1 MFYFM
6 VNDLIKFCSIKI
18 NYNYYILINKLYST
32 LSYSI
37 MAIIVNDTDREIL
50 PNVTNQILIRSEFY

>member
-6 VNDLIKFCSIKI
+6 FNDLIKFFSIKI

-37 MAIIVNDTDREIL
+37 MAIIVNDTDSEIL
-50 PNVTNQILIRSEFY
+50 LNVTNQILIRSEFY

>member
-6 VNDLIKFCSIKI
+6 FNDLIKFCSIKI

-37 MAIIVNDTDREIL
+37 MSIIVNDTDSEIL
-50 PNVTNQILIRSEFY
+50 LNVTNQILIRSEFY